1 MARNWSTSTLGNT
14 KTCSKSS
21 NAATSLLV
29 VAILIFLT
37 TLFAIDLLLPAD
49 ADYSASVLPTFTIV
63 LIEAI
68 LVIVVFVFGAFYI
81 FKLPPIIAIGATFI
95 LAILPGIYLN
105 SLGGEGQA
113 EAKMSAYGALLMF
126 SLVPIALTVLA
137 FLAAGAKTELCFAE
151 NEVRYFFGYGLG
163 SVEKKYAKD
172 KIRHLLL
179 EKHEHEI
186 PAKQGRLV
194 EHYGTLKLIVEF
206 EDELILVDAGNWD
219 DTLFDGKELAEFFG
233 ISLKQREFTADGK
246 LRS

>member
-1 MARNWSTSTLGNT
+1 MARNWSTSTVGNT

-21 NAATSLLV
+21 NAATALLV
-29 VAILIFLT
+29 IAILIFLT
-37 TLFAIDLLLPAD
+37 TLFAIDLLLPAE
-49 ADYSASVLPTFTIV
+49 ADYAASVLPTFTIV

-68 LVIVVFVFGAFYI
+68 IVIVVFVFGAFYL
-81 FKLPPIIAIGATFI
+81 FKLPPIIAMGATFI

-113 EAKMSAYGALLMF
+113 AKMSAWSALLLF

-137 FLAAGAKTELCFAE
+137 FLAAGAKTELTFAE
-151 NEVRYFFGYGLG
+151 SEVRYFFGYGLG
-163 SVEKKYAKD
+163 SVEKKYARE
-172 KIRHLLL
+172 KIRHLLV

-186 PAKQGRLV
+186 PAKQGRIV

-219 DTLFDGKELAEFFG
+219 DTLFDGKALAEFFG
-233 ISLKQREFTADGK
+233 IPLEQRVFDADGK